1 MDPAALFDSPREVT
15 NSSIS
20 DPASQVGVG
29 GRTYQAYREDTYYLP
44 NDADEQDRLDF
55 QHEMT
60 SILLDKR
67 LSVAP
72 VENPKYVLDVATG
85 TGIWALDYA
94 TENPDCQVIGTD
106 LSLIQPD
113 MEDTVPNCRF
123 IREDSEDP
131 WTYDHKFDYVHLR
144 YVVTCFKDHR
154 TIMRHA
160 FKNRKCDPLR
170 LHVRTAQST
179 EVNFTS
185 GDATTRAQLQL
196 IALQHA
202 VNPGGWFEYVDQSV
216 EPMRHGGT
224 AEGSVWY
231 DYVMTFLKTMA
242 GLGRD
247 LQCPRKYK
255 RWLEEVG
262 FVNVQE
268 QLIPIPMGPWP
279 SNPKFKLAGSY
290 ALAKTRTGD
299 LEVAKPIFLRAGMSE
314 LEYDELANKVR
325 LEITD
330 RNNQFYILMVV
341 VYGQKPPCKIG

>member
-60 SILLDKR
+60 SILLDKQ

-72 VENPKYVLDVATG
+72 VQDPKYVLDVATG

-113 MEDTVPNCRF
+113 MEATVPNCRF
-123 IREDSEDP
+123 VREDSEDP
-131 WTYDHKFDYVHLR
+131 WTY
-144 YVVTCFKDHR
+144 
-154 TIMRHA
+154 A
-160 FKNRKCDPLR
+160 NRI
-170 LHVRTAQST
+170 TY
-179 EVNFTS
+179 
-185 GDATTRAQLQL
+185 
-196 IALQHA
+196 A
-202 VNPGGWFEYVDQSV
+202 VNPGGWIEYVDQSV

-224 AEGSVWY
+224 AEGSVWHH
-231 DYVMTFLKTMA
+231 YVTTFLDTMA
-242 GLGRD
+242 KLGRD

-255 RWLEEVG
+255 QWLEEVG

-268 QLIPIPMGPWP
+268 QLVPIPMSPWP
-279 SNPKFKLAGSY
+279 SNPKLKLAGSY
-290 ALAKTRTGD
+290 NLAKVRTGD
-299 LEVAKPIFLRAGMSE
+299 LQVAKPIFLRNGMSD
-314 LEYDELANKVR
+314 LEYEELANKVR

-330 RNNQFYILMVV
+330 RNNQYYILLVV
-341 VYGQKPPCKIG
+341 VYGQKPPAG